1 MSWQTDP
8 FYLKR
13 QWKKLRA
20 YILKKDRYECQECKK
35 RGRYSRATI
44 VHHVK
49 HRDEYPELEMEE
61 YYIDE
66 QGVKQRNLISVCKN
80 CHENVCHPERMR
92 ELKVVNVP
100 ERW

>member
-1 MSWQTDP
+1 MSHQTDP
-8 FYLKR
+8 FYL
-13 QWKKLRA
+13 QYPWKKLRKE
-20 YILKKDRYECQECKK
+20 ILKKDRHECQECKR
-35 RGRYSRATI
+35 RGKHSRGTI

-49 HRDEYPELEMEE
+49 HRDKFPELEMEE

-66 QGVKQRNLISVCKN
+66 QGVKQRNLISVCKD

-92 ELKVVNVP
+92 ETKVVNVP

>member
-1 MSWQTDP
+1 
-8 FYLKR
+8 
-13 QWKKLRA
+13 
-20 YILKKDRYECQECKK
+20 
-35 RGRYSRATI
+35 
-44 VHHVK
+44 
-49 HRDEYPELEMEE
+49 MEE

-66 QGVKQRNLISVCKN
+66 QGIKQRNLISVCKD